1 VDHDHRTG
9 ILTGGGVHEA
19 GEEVLAGQFEAGIRL
34 GVRSAGPAAI
44 W

>member
-1 VDHDHRTG
+1 
-9 ILTGGGVHEA
+9 VHEA

-34 GVRSAGPAAI
+34 GVRASELAAI